1 MTGNSNISFIAFGEL
16 VRSEDN
22 PNGIISKPYYD
33 KLKREGKIRTSGRGC
48 YSSPVMI
55 EFDSLPPKYK
65 TEWIT
70 RHGDPRQ
77 MKEEKTFLQRIK
89 LDAAARDCFTEYRY
103 GDNGKCLEVDTINE
117 YCNDAAILNA
127 VRDMIADTVEARAKV
142 GKATPKL
149 WENIARHVDSARE
162 FYPCNLPKNPISLKR
177 KYERYINEGYYGLIH
192 AGYGNRNSAA
202 VNDEQGEALL
212 LELFSHGNKLTAPA
226 VVEAYNL
233 WAAANGRREITERTA
248 INYKIEH
255 EYEISMRRDGKKSWA
270 DKYDRVIRRERPS
283 APLLLINSDDN
294 DLDLY
299 FKAEYTAKV
308 KGQLVTIKNDW
319 FRLKMYVVLDA
330 YCDYVLG
337 YAVGPDMTVELVKE
351 AYRNAANHV
360 KELTGGRYLWHQIV
374 ADHWQL
380 KNLQPFYQAQATFTP
395 PTVGNA
401 RSKVIER
408 FFGNTWHNELKRYN
422 NYAGQNIT
430 AKAKSNPDYIA
441 ANAKN
446 RPTLDE
452 GYHQVAQ
459 FVKSLR
465 ALKWKDTGK
474 SRQQVW
480 IEGFQASELARERL
494 ISDEQYLMI
503 FGKRHEMKGNRPAP
517 AKISNGGINPTIG
530 GVEYFYEVPDAIY
543 RTAIGKTVNIYYDP
557 ADMSRVLATDNKNLR
572 FIAMTDRA
580 AKMALADM
588 QPGDRAQL
596 ESLLNEK
603 ARRRKEVQ
611 DEDEARRLLLD
622 RECMDAQ
629 SLLQA
634 GRIEKEARFKA
645 AEVATRVTN
654 GGGST
659 PRPGG
664 KRPSIHDLS

>member
-1 MTGNSNISFIAFGEL
+1 MTDKSNIAYIAFAEL

-22 PNGIISKPYYD
+22 PNGIISRPYYD
-33 KLKREGKIRTSGRGC
+33 KLRREKKIRTSGRGC
-48 YSSPVMI
+48 YGSPVLI
-55 EFDSLPPKYK
+55 DFDSLPAKYK
-65 TEWIT
+65 AEWIA
-70 RHGDPRQ
+70 RHGDPRE
-77 MKEEKTFLQRIK
+77 MEKKKSFLQRIK
-89 LDAAARDCFTEYRY
+89 PDTAARDCFTEYRY
-103 GDNGKCLEVDTINE
+103 GDNGEKCLEVDTINE

-127 VRDMIADTVEARAKV
+127 VRELIADTVQARAKS
-142 GKATPKL
+142 GRSTPKL
-149 WENIARHVDSARE
+149 WETIVRHVDTARE
-162 FYPCNLPKNPISLKR
+162 FYKCNLPKNPISFKR
-177 KYERYINEGYYGLIH
+177 KYERYMNEGYYGLIH
-192 AGYGNRNSAA
+192 SGYGNRNSAA

-212 LELFSHGNKLTAPA
+212 LELLSHGNKLAAPA

-233 WAAANGRREITERTA
+233 WAAANGRREVTERTV
-248 INYKIEH
+248 INYKLEH

-270 DKYDRVIRRERPS
+270 DKYDKVIRRERPS
-283 APLLLINSDDN
+283 APLLLVNSDDN

-337 YAVGPDMTVELVKE
+337 YAVGPDMTVELVRE

-380 KNLQPFYQAQATFTP
+380 KNLQPFYEAQATFTP
-395 PTVGNA
+395 PSIGNA

-430 AKAKSNPDYIA
+430 AKTKSNPDFIA

-465 ALKWKDTGK
+465 ALKWKNTGK

-480 IEGFQASELARERL
+480 VEGFQASEKARARA
-494 ISDEQYLMI
+494 ISEEQYLMI
-503 FGKRHEMKGNRPAP
+503 FGKRHEMKGGRPAP
-517 AKISNGGINPTIG
+517 EKISNGGIKPTIG

-543 RTAIGKTVNIYYDP
+543 RSAVGKTVNIYYDP

-572 FIAMTDRA
+572 FVACTDQA

-588 QPGDRAQL
+588 QPGDRALLDRQL
-596 ESLLNEK
+596 AEK
-603 ARRRKEVQ
+603 ARRRKEIQ
-611 DEDEARRLLLD
+611 DEDEERRLLLD
-622 RECMDAQ
+622 REYMDAQ

-634 GRIEKEARFKA
+634 GRIVKEERFQATEVVAR
-645 AEVATRVTN
+645 VAN
-654 GGGST
+654 GGT
-659 PRPGG
+659 APRSGG